1 MKAESSS
8 LIFLKIQMNDNK
20 NSDEINFL
28 LILYAANAE
37 SIILI
42 IINITAGDFTSII

>member
-20 NSDEINFL
+20 KKVEINFL
-28 LILYAANAE
+28 LILYAPNAK
-37 SIILI
+37 SVVLGVI
-42 IINITAGDFTSII
+42 